1 MAQGGCKEKAPHGR
15 FPATRPFLPVWPI
28 PHTLKFIKNAVI
40 FIEGAQLAAEVVV
53 NLEGQGKHIK
63 RVLVINI

>member
-1 MAQGGCKEKAPHGR
+1 MAQGGCKEVAPHGR

-63 RVLVINI
+63 KVLVINI